1 MSEHTFICTFIKN
14 SPKMKPIQEIINDIL
29 LRYPEAEILRNV
41 MLSDHFI
48 ADYLIIKDFEI
59 KAIFTSR

>member
-1 MSEHTFICTFIKN
+1 
-14 SPKMKPIQEIINDIL
+14 MKPIQEIINDIL